1 MTATTVDKTRILLLD
16 DHALLRD
23 GVVRLL
29 EPEPDFEMLPPCGS
43 IEEALSALAAHP
55 VDLVLLDFDLGNERG
70 TEFLRRAREMGFPC
84 RVLVVTAGLSESDAV
99 QVLSEGASGI
109 FLKHSPPD
117 LLARSI
123 RRVMEGETYL
133 DQRYLTALLRAGRP
147 VARPDRTAR
156 LTERERDVLRL
167 LLEGLAN
174 KEIGAQL
181 GISESSVK
189 SALQQLFEKFC
200 VRTRSQLVRIA
211 LERLRDQL

>member
-1 MTATTVDKTRILLLD
+1 MTTAEKTRILLID
-16 DHALLRD
+16 DHALLRE

-43 IEEALSALAAHP
+43 VEEALREVTAHP

-70 TEFLRRAREMGFPC
+70 TEFLRRARELGFAG
-84 RVLVVTAGLSESDAV
+84 RVLVVTAGVSETDAV
-99 QVLSEGASGI
+99 QLLSEGVCGI

-123 RRVMEGETYL
+123 RQVREGEMWL
-133 DQRYLTALLRAGRP
+133 DQRYLTALLRERRP
-147 VARPDRTAR
+147 ESYADRPTR

-174 KEIGAQL
+174 KEIGARL
-181 GISESSVK
+181 EISESSVK
-189 SALQQLFEKFC
+189 AALQQLFEKFG